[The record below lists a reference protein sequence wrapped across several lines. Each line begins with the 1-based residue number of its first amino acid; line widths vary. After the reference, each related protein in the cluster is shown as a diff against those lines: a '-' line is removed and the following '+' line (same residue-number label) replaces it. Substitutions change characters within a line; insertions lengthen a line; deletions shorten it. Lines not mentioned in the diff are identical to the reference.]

1 MDVRTVLLGRF
12 NSSYSHSRLVQT
24 IAAAILSSNPR
35 RSVRRAAP
43 WLAPIAIAISAFTFA
58 APWVSAQAPQS
69 RSLNQVATFSFH
81 PSSSGTITVTLPR
94 IIQQH
99 ATIIVGVTFSPA
111 DISGVTIGEVGGGA
125 GDVESLNRG
134 LPTSIFHN
142 GPGGPFYTNF
152 YYGPNHGNQLAG
164 IGAGTVTLNFSG
176 GATYALIAVAEV
188 SGLACL
194 DCQELDQSAYN
205 ESLSPTASW
214 SSGSATTTAF
224 NEYLFSWGATE
235 ASDSTC
241 SSPGNG
247 WTLESQTNDPS
258 GAAVCLLDQF
268 VAAPGL
274 SYAAS
279 VKASPAA
286 NYGMEIV
293 TFAKQ
298 IPTLG
303 QPAVTSVN
311 PSFGAQGQSLP
322 GVVIAG
328 SGFDSK
334 TVCSFGA
341 GITVNS
347 CTVNSATQ
355 MVAKI
360 TIGSTAAVGPHNVT
374 VTSVPD
380 SNAGTTLPNAFSVTP
395 DAAIPDFTI
404 SAAPSVQTV
413 LPGGAAKFTLTLK
426 ASGGL
431 NSAVNLSC
439 GPLPSGAACAFNPS
453 SITPSGTGVQSTL
466 TVTTPSTLAAGNFSV
481 PITATSG
488 TVSHTQDVQVA
499 VAVGGITGAVSPTSA
514 TIAVGGSANF
524 AVNVTSS
531 GGFGGQVSLVCSG
544 APSGVGCTFNPGVVD
559 LVANGSANS
568 TLTVQVAFK
577 PSISSSERQPANRP
591 LFPSRNFP
599 PMSLGKMGLAVA
611 LLAALFSFGL
621 VLRPRFIAAEESF
634 FGPSGIARPSRS
646 CVAGLAAFALV
657 LVFAAGLI
665 SCGGTTSRGS
675 SSGSA
680 ATSTT
685 GGGTGGSGS
694 SGGTSGGT
702 SGGSGGTGSVTT
714 QVTVQA
720 QSAGVTANLGT
731 ISVTVP

>member
-12 NSSYSHSRLVQT
+12 NSSYSHSRRVQM
-24 IAAAILSSNPR
+24 IAAAILTPNR
-35 RSVRRAAP
+35 RGTVRRAAP
-43 WLAPIAIAISAFTFA
+43 WLTPFAIVLSVIISA
-58 APWVSAQAPQS
+58 APRLSAQAPQS
-69 RSLNQVATFSFH
+69 SPTQVGTFSFH
-81 PSSSGTITVTLPR
+81 PSSSGTITVTLPQ
-94 IIQQH
+94 IIHQH

-111 DISGVTIGEVGGGA
+111 DITGVTIGEVGGGA

-152 YYGPNHGNQLAG
+152 YYGPNHGNQLG
-164 IGAGTVTLNFSG
+164 GVGAGTVTLNFSG

-235 ASDSTC
+235 ASDSSC

-268 VAAPGL
+268 VTAPGL
-274 SYAAS
+274 SYQAS

-286 NYGMEIV
+286 NYGMELV

-322 GVVIAG
+322 TVVIAG

-347 CTVNSATQ
+347 CTPNSATQ

-360 TIGSTAAVGPHNVT
+360 AIVSTAGVGPRNVT

-380 SNAGTTLPNAFSVTP
+380 SNAGTTLANAFSVTP
-395 DAAIPDFTI
+395 YAATPDFTI
-404 SAAPSVQTV
+404 GAAPSVQTV
-413 LPGGAAKFTLTLK
+413 FPGGAAKFTLTLK
-426 ASGGL
+426 ASGGF
-431 NSAVNLSC
+431 NSAVNLGC
-439 GPLPSGAACAFNPS
+439 GPLPSGAACAFNPL

-466 TVTTPSTLAAGNFSV
+466 TVTTPSTLAAGNFPV

-499 VAVGGITGAVSPTSA
+499 VAFGGITGSVSPTSA
-514 TIAVGGSANF
+514 TIAVGSSANF
-524 AVNVTSS
+524 AVSVVST
-531 GGFGGQVSLVCSG
+531 GGFSGQVSLVCSG
-544 APSGVGCTFNPGVVD
+544 APSGVGCALNPGVIN
-559 LVANGSANS
+559 LPANGSANS
-568 TLTVQVAFK
+568 TLSVQVAFK
-577 PSISSSERQPANRP
+577 PSISRSERQPANRP
-591 LFPSRNFP
+591 LFPSRNLP
-599 PMSLGKMGLAVA
+599 LMGLALA
-611 LLAALFSFGL
+611 LLAAALFSFG
-621 VLRPRFIAAEESF
+621 VILRRRIPGAEESLF
-634 FGPSGIARPSRS
+634 RASGITFSSRS
-646 CVAGLAAFALV
+646 CLAGLAPFALV
-657 LVFAAGLI
+657 LVLAVGLT

-675 SSGSA
+675 SSGGA

-685 GGGTGGSGS
+685 GGTGGSGS
-694 SGGTSGGT
+694 SGGTSGG
-702 SGGSGGTGSVTT
+702 SGGGTTGSVTT

-720 QSAGVTANLGT
+720 QSAGATTNLGT
-731 ISVTVP
+731 ISITVP

>member
-1 MDVRTVLLGRF
+1 MHVRKMRLATFKPDSLRRFVL
-12 NSSYSHSRLVQT
+12 
-24 IAAAILSSNPR
+24 IAAPILTPNR
-35 RSVRRAAP
+35 RRTVRRAAS
-43 WLAPIAIAISAFTFA
+43 WLAPIAIMIGAFTFA
-58 APWVSAQAPQS
+58 APWLSAQAPQS
-69 RSLNQVATFSFH
+69 PTPNQVATFSFH
-81 PSSSGTITVTLPR
+81 PSSSGTITVTLPQ

-111 DISGVTIGEVGGGA
+111 DVTGVTIGEVGGGA

-134 LPTSIFHN
+134 LATSIFHN

-164 IGAGTVTLNFSG
+164 LGAGTVTLNFNG
-176 GATYALIAVAEV
+176 GATYALIAIAEV
-188 SGLACL
+188 SGLTCL

-247 WTLESQTNDPS
+247 WTLESQTNDPA
-258 GAAVCLLDQF
+258 GATVCLLDQF

-286 NYGMEIV
+286 DYGMELV

-322 GVVIAG
+322 TVVIAG

-347 CTVNSATQ
+347 CTPNSATQ

-360 TIGSTAAVGPHNVT
+360 AIVSTAGVGPRNVT

-380 SNAGTTLPNAFSVTP
+380 SNAGTTLANAFSVTP
-395 DAAIPDFTI
+395 DAATPDFTI
-404 SAAPSVQTV
+404 SASPSAQTV
-413 LPGGAAKFTLTLK
+413 LPGVAANFTLTLN
-426 ASGGL
+426 ASGGF

-439 GPLPSGAACAFNPS
+439 GPLPSAAACAFNPS
-453 SITPSGTGVQSTL
+453 SITPSGTGSHSTL
-466 TVTTPSTLAAGNFSV
+466 TVTTPSTLAAGNFLVS
-481 PITATSG
+481 ITATSG
-488 TVSHTQDVQVA
+488 TVSHTQDVQVG
-499 VAVGGITGAVSPTSA
+499 VAVGGIRGSVSPTSA
-514 TIAVGGSANF
+514 TIAVGSSANF

-531 GGFGGQVSLVCSG
+531 GGFGGQVNLLCSS
-544 APSGVGCTFNPGVVD
+544 AASGVGCTFNPPAVN
-559 LVANGSANS
+559 LPANGSANS

-599 PMSLGKMGLAVA
+599 PMSVGQMSLGLLLA
-611 LLAALFSFGL
+611 AALFSFGF
-621 VLRPRFIAAEESF
+621 VLRRRIPGAEESF
-634 FGPSGIARPSRS
+634 FGLSGIARPSRS
-646 CVAGLAAFALV
+646 CAAGLASFALV
-657 LVFAAGLI
+657 LVFAVGLI

-675 SSGSA
+675 SSGGG
-680 ATSTT
+680 TTITT
-685 GGGTGGSGS
+685 GGGT
-694 SGGTSGGT
+694 GGT

-720 QSAGVTANLGT
+720 QSAGATANLGT
-731 ISVTVP
+731 ISITVP

>member
-1 MDVRTVLLGRF
+1 MHVRKMRLATFKPDSLRRFVL
-12 NSSYSHSRLVQT
+12 
-24 IAAAILSSNPR
+24 IAAPILTPNR
-35 RSVRRAAP
+35 RGTVRRAAL
-43 WLAPIAIAISAFTFA
+43 WLTPIAIVLNVIISA
-58 APWVSAQAPQS
+58 APWLSAQAPQS
-69 RSLNQVATFSFH
+69 STPNQVATFSFH
-81 PSSSGTITVTLPR
+81 PSSSGTITVTLPQ
-94 IIQQH
+94 IIRQH

-111 DISGVTIGEVGGGA
+111 DITGVTIGEVGGGA

-176 GATYALIAVAEV
+176 GATYASIAVAEV

-205 ESLSPTASW
+205 EALSPTASW

-235 ASDSTC
+235 ASDSNC

-247 WTLESQTNDPS
+247 WTLESQTNDPA
-258 GAAVCLLDQF
+258 GATVCLLDQF

-286 NYGMEIV
+286 NYGMELV
-293 TFAKQ
+293 TFAKK

-322 GVVIAG
+322 TVVIAG

-347 CTVNSATQ
+347 CTPNSATQ

-360 TIGSTAAVGPHNVT
+360 AIVSTAGVGPRNVT

-380 SNAGTTLPNAFSVTP
+380 SNAGTTLANAFSVTP
-395 DAAIPDFTI
+395 DAATPDFTI

-413 LPGGAAKFTLTLK
+413 LPGVAAKFTLTLN
-426 ASGGL
+426 ASGGF

-466 TVTTPSTLAAGNFSV
+466 TVTTPSTLAAGNFPV
-481 PITATSG
+481 PITATGG

-499 VAVGGITGAVSPTSA
+499 VAVGGIRGSVSPTSA
-514 TIAVGGSANF
+514 TIAVGSSANF

-531 GGFGGQVSLVCSG
+531 SGFGGQVSLVCSG
-544 APSGVGCTFNPGVVD
+544 APSGVGCTFNPGAVN
-559 LVANGSANS
+559 LPANGSANS

-591 LFPSRNFP
+591 LFPSRNLP
-599 PMSLGKMGLAVA
+599 LSLRQMSLGLLLA
-611 LLAALFSFGL
+611 AALFSFG
-621 VLRPRFIAAEESF
+621 VILRRRIPGAEGSF
-634 FGPSGIARPSRS
+634 FGPSRNTFSSRS
-646 CVAGLAAFALV
+646 CLAGLAPFALV
-657 LVFAAGLI
+657 LVLAVGLI
-665 SCGGTTSRGS
+665 SCGGTTSRSS
-675 SSGSA
+675 SSGGA
-680 ATSTT
+680 TTSTT
-685 GGGTGGSGS
+685 GGGA
-694 SGGTSGGT
+694 GGT

-731 ISVTVP
+731 ISITVP